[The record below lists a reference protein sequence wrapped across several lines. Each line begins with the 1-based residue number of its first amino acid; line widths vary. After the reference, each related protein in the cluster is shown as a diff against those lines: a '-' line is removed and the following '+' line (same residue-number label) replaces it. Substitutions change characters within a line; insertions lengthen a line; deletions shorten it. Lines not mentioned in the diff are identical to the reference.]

1 VGRNIHNQYFVKHVL
16 ISTCRFSFP
25 DYPIVLL
32 DFIGSVRENIYKR
45 RIASSCLK
53 SYLEDIFNDTLR
65 NDAIL
70 EKGYGKI
77 LIFRLLLDILNFDD
91 QELKEI
97 TASNVSLLLALGF
110 WKEVSLFL
118 DYMIRSHDPAQIANW
133 ILVMNKA
140 MDSGSVSEHLQPRW
154 CEGLIDT
161 LKMVIMIF

>member
-1 VGRNIHNQYFVKHVL
+1 M
-16 ISTCRFSFP
+16 
-25 DYPIVLL
+25 
-32 DFIGSVRENIYKR
+32 
-45 RIASSCLK
+45 
-53 SYLEDIFNDTLR
+53 EDIFNDTLR

-118 DYMIRSHDPAQIANW
+118 DYMIRSYDPVQIANW

-140 MDSGSVSEHLQPRW
+140 MDSTFFVKLSVSGSVSEHLQPRW

-161 LKMVIMIF
+161 LKMVIIIFNVVFPLHDLYFVDKYPHGSKKSLCSAHVYIDKTPTRS

>member
-1 VGRNIHNQYFVKHVL
+1 M
-16 ISTCRFSFP
+16 
-25 DYPIVLL
+25 

-140 MDSGSVSEHLQPRW
+140 MDSTFFLKLSVSGSVSEHLQPRW

>member
-1 VGRNIHNQYFVKHVL
+1 M
-16 ISTCRFSFP
+16 
-25 DYPIVLL
+25 
-32 DFIGSVRENIYKR
+32 
-45 RIASSCLK
+45 
-53 SYLEDIFNDTLR
+53 EDIFNDTLR

-140 MDSGSVSEHLQPRW
+140 MDSTFFLKLSVSGSVSEHLQPRW

>member
-1 VGRNIHNQYFVKHVL
+1 M
-16 ISTCRFSFP
+16 
-25 DYPIVLL
+25 
-32 DFIGSVRENIYKR
+32 
-45 RIASSCLK
+45 
-53 SYLEDIFNDTLR
+53 EDIFNDTLR

-97 TASNVSLLLALGF
+97 TASNVALLLALGF

-140 MDSGSVSEHLQPRW
+140 MDSTFFLKLSVSGSVSEHLQPRW

-161 LKMVIMIF
+161 LKMVIIIF

>member
-1 VGRNIHNQYFVKHVL
+1 M
-16 ISTCRFSFP
+16 
-25 DYPIVLL
+25 

-97 TASNVSLLLALGF
+97 TASNVALLLALGF

-140 MDSGSVSEHLQPRW
+140 MDSTFFLKLSVSGSVSEHLQPRW

-161 LKMVIMIF
+161 LKMVIIIF